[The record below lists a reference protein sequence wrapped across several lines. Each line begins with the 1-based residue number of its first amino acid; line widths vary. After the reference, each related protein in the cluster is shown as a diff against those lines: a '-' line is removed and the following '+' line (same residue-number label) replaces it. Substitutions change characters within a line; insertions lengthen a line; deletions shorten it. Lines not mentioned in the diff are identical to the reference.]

1 MLCFL
6 RLRVRAVARLRPI
19 KPHTT
24 VLPIAKSDAEHK
36 DAPRLTPYP
45 RAPPKDIKPS
55 FPLLF

>member
-1 MLCFL
+1 MICFL
-6 RLRVRAVARLRPI
+6 QLRVKAVAHLRPI
-19 KPHTT
+19 KPHAPR
-24 VLPIAKSDAEHK
+24 LPDPQSDAEHK